1 MEAKKTKLEQQ
12 FNEKAAGEENTVKSQ
27 IFKGISIFVNGY
39 TCMLLLINSKYMAYE
54 VMKYQ

>member
-12 FNEKAAGEENTVKSQ
+12 FNEKAAGDKNTVKSQ

-39 TCMLLLINSKYMAYE
+39 TCKYN
-54 VMKYQ
+54 

>member
-12 FNEKAAGEENTVKSQ
+12 FTEKATDDSNHVKSQ

-39 TCMLLLINSKYMAYE
+39 TRMYN
-54 VMKYQ
+54 